1 MATRVENFK
10 AKQSLVLSNSFG
22 VINKEKDVEL
32 DVTVGIIDDES
43 GYFELYDIL
52 SGGDNWY
59 AEGSIQFDGKNVVLS
74 NFKYSE
80 RKGEEELFSNWFEF
94 GDYNVH
100 RVSKSFEGQGDML
113 RDADGYIWLGTGFKG
128 GAAHFINE
136 HYEDYATATDRKEGM
151 IRVSGV
157 VWLTN
162 LDIMKRH
169 EDLVLYKTYNPEE
182 YPKYDNY
189 DAIEVSK
196 TNEIPK
202 DYDGVMG
209 VPITFLDKYNP
220 LRKIP
225 TLTVNQ
231 LSITDSDNICFY
243 LDSISNK
250 KTLFPKNEYFKIISM
265 VSVANGL
272 MESVLERRMEII
284 RPTNEQSNSFINKQ
298 EIRIARTIK
307 WLEENW
313 KNYNDNYLTMDQ
325 IAIACSLEYTNFRL
339 DNQWEKD
346 SPKLIKW
353 LKNFRQKD
361 FMKSTVPLE
370 AK

>member
-1 MATRVENFK
+1 MTNKMILFNGPNSPFGRKTKITSIVQEI
-10 AKQSLVLSNSFG
+10 VLE
-22 VINKEKDVEL
+22 EK
-32 DVTVGIIDDES
+32 IIKVQEA
-43 GYFELYDIL
+43 
-52 SGGDNWY
+52 N
-59 AEGSIQFDGKNVVLS
+59 
-74 NFKYSE
+74 
-80 RKGEEELFSNWFEF
+80 
-94 GDYNVH
+94 
-100 RVSKSFEGQGDML
+100 
-113 RDADGYIWLGTGFKG
+113 
-128 GAAHFINE
+128 
-136 HYEDYATATDRKEGM
+136 
-151 IRVSGV
+151 
-157 VWLTN
+157 
-162 LDIMKRH
+162 
-169 EDLVLYKTYNPEE
+169 
-182 YPKYDNY
+182 
-189 DAIEVSK
+189 
-196 TNEIPK
+196 
-202 DYDGVMG
+202 
-209 VPITFLDKYNP
+209 FLDKHNP

-225 TLTVNQ
+225 TLLIND
-231 LSITDSDNICFY
+231 LAIIDSDNICAY

-250 KTLFPKNEYFKIISM
+250 KTLFPKNEYFKIVSM

-361 FMKSTVPLE
+361 FMKSTVPFE
-370 AK
+370 A

>member
-1 MATRVENFK
+1 MTNKIILFNGPNSPFGRK
-10 AKQSLVLSNSFG
+10 SKITSIVLEI
-22 VINKEKDVEL
+22 VLEEK
-32 DVTVGIIDDES
+32 IIKVQE
-43 GYFELYDIL
+43 
-52 SGGDNWY
+52 
-59 AEGSIQFDGKNVVLS
+59 
-74 NFKYSE
+74 
-80 RKGEEELFSNWFEF
+80 
-94 GDYNVH
+94 
-100 RVSKSFEGQGDML
+100 
-113 RDADGYIWLGTGFKG
+113 AD
-128 GAAHFINE
+128 
-136 HYEDYATATDRKEGM
+136 
-151 IRVSGV
+151 
-157 VWLTN
+157 
-162 LDIMKRH
+162 
-169 EDLVLYKTYNPEE
+169 
-182 YPKYDNY
+182 
-189 DAIEVSK
+189 
-196 TNEIPK
+196 
-202 DYDGVMG
+202 
-209 VPITFLDKYNP
+209 FLDKHNP

-225 TLTVNQ
+225 TLLTDD
-231 LSITDSDNICFY
+231 LSIIDSDNICIY